1 MSELTDI
8 YDRLHPPATLSRAE
22 LLLRLDAI
30 QAQIQALIEPAYLA
44 GLVGPESRLQLTSAA
59 YNVRTLQCWL
69 RRDAAEEASLE
80 SKLEASIEMVRSKN
94 NCRQVGETE

>member
-1 MSELTDI
+1 MTNTCERLFPQKPVLT
-8 YDRLHPPATLSRAE
+8 RAE
-22 LLLRLDAI
+22 LMAKLDEI
-30 QAQIQALIEPAYLA
+30 QARCQAVMEPARLS
-44 GLVGPESRLQLTSAA
+44 GFVGPDGMLQLQSAM

>member
-1 MSELTDI
+1 MSNLTNL
-8 YDRLHPPATLSRAE
+8 YDRLHPPATISRAE
-22 LLLRLDAI
+22 LLSALDSI

-69 RRDAAEEASLE
+69 RRDAAEEADLE
-80 SKLEASIEMVRSKN
+80 SKLEASIELVRERKACEESG
-94 NCRQVGETE
+94 RG